1 MIEWLVLVGACAG
14 VAGVA
19 RTTVL
24 RRRRRT
30 IPIMPARLA
39 PAKLGLERFPPG
51 GAFVQFSTPY
61 STSSRVS
68 LNRLAAATAR
78 HAGRVT
84 VVELGGGAPQRLGM
98 RATPMVLYVDADGI
112 VQQRWSAPPE
122 RSELLALLAQ
132 DQEPVAAGSAAKSL
146 A

>member
-1 MIEWLVLVGACAG
+1 M
-14 VAGVA
+14 
-19 RTTVL
+19 T
-24 RRRRRT
+24 
-30 IPIMPARLA
+30 
-39 PAKLGLERFPPG
+39 
-51 GAFVQFSTPY
+51 
-61 STSSRVS
+61 
-68 LNRLAAATAR
+68 LAAATAH

-122 RSELLALLAQ
+122 RSELLALLAK